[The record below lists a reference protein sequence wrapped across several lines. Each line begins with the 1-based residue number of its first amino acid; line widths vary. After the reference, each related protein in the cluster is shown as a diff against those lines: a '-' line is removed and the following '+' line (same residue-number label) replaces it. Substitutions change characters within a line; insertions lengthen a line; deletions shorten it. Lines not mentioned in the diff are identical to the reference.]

1 MLESSQIDAVFVRAT
16 AGKTRGAECRM
27 QDAKDK
33 NGKQEE

>member
-1 MLESSQIDAVFVRAT
+1 MLYSSEQQQAKHGVQN
-16 AGKTRGAECRM
+16 AGCRM